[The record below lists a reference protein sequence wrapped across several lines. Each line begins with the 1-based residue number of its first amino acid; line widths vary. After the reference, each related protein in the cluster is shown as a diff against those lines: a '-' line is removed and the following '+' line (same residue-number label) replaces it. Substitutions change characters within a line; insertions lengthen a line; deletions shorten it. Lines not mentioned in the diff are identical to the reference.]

1 MYIKGGI
8 MKEQLFKVKI
18 VQILAILLLSLCTFP
33 LFAQQT
39 KVITQID
46 NNLYEYR
53 AYNEDGS
60 IHQKG
65 KYIKTED
72 GKLINHSYWSDDVGT
87 KALYNRGQLVWIKPK
102 GHPKYTHEQIEFEQM
117 KAEIKRLKAIVA
129 LK

>member
-1 MYIKGGI
+1 
-8 MKEQLFKVKI
+8 MKEQLIKVKI
-18 VQILAILLLSLCTFP
+18 VQIMAILLLSLCTFP

-65 KYIKTED
+65 TFISTED
-72 GKLINHSYWSDDVGT
+72 GKLLSHSYWSDDVGT
-87 KALYNRGQLVWIKPK
+87 KALYNNGKLVWIKPK
-102 GHPKYTHEQIEFEQM
+102 GQPKYTYREIEFEQM
-117 KAEIKRLKAIVA
+117 KAEIERLQQLVD
-129 LK
+129 LNE

>member
-1 MYIKGGI
+1 
-8 MKEQLFKVKI
+8 MKEQLPKVKI
-18 VQILAILLLSLCTFP
+18 VQIIAILVLSLCSLS
-33 LFAQQT
+33 LFGQT

-65 KYIKTED
+65 TYIGTED
-72 GKLINHSYWSDDVGT
+72 GKLLVHSYWSDDVGT
-87 KALYNRGQLVWIKPK
+87 KALYKRGKLVWIKPK
-102 GHPKYTHEQIEFEQM
+102 GQPRYTYEQIEYEQM

-129 LK
+129 LND

>member
-1 MYIKGGI
+1 MN
-8 MKEQLFKVKI
+8 EQLFKVKI
-18 VQILAILLLSLCTFP
+18 VQIIAILLLSLCS
-33 LFAQQT
+33 LSLLGQT

-87 KALYNRGQLVWIKPK
+87 KALYNKGKLVWIKPK
-102 GHPKYTHEQIEFEQM
+102 GQPRYTYEQIEYEQM

-129 LK
+129 LND

>member
-1 MYIKGGI
+1 
-8 MKEQLFKVKI
+8 MKEQLPKVKI
-18 VQILAILLLSLCTFP
+18 VQIIAILVLSLCSLS
-33 LFAQQT
+33 LFGQT

-65 KYIKTED
+65 TYIGTED
-72 GKLINHSYWSDDVGT
+72 GKLLVHSYWSDDVGT
-87 KALYNRGQLVWIKPK
+87 KALYKRGKLVWIKPK
-102 GHPKYTHEQIEFEQM
+102 GQPRYTYKQIEYEQM

-129 LK
+129 LND